1 MKGAGMST
9 GSCILVADDDAMAR
23 LGYRALLES
32 AGHTVLLA
40 EDGEEATRL
49 VEKGEVEILLLD
61 ILMPRREGLET
72 LLEIKRRFPRVIVIA
87 MSAGGVRSSFDFL
100 AMAAR
105 LGADRTLSKPFSQQ
119 DLAAMLDELKP
130 RQP

>member
-1 MKGAGMST
+1 MSA
-9 GSCILVADDDAMAR
+9 SRRILVTDDDAMAR

-32 AGHTVLLA
+32 AGHTVQTA

-49 VEKGEVEILLLD
+49 LAQGEVEILLLD

-72 LLEIKRRFPRVIVIA
+72 LLEVKRRFPEVIVIA

-100 AMAAR
+100 AMASR
-105 LGADRTLSKPFSQQ
+105 LGADRTLHKPFSQE
-119 DLAAMLDELKP
+119 DLATLLAELAP
-130 RQP
+130 P

>member
-1 MKGAGMST
+1 MSAGRR
-9 GSCILVADDDAMAR
+9 ILVADDDAMAR

-32 AGHTVLLA
+32 AGHTVLMA

-49 VEKGEVEILLLD
+49 LAEGEVEVEILLLD

-72 LLEIKRRFPRVIVIA
+72 LLEVKRRFPQVIVIA

-105 LGADRTLSKPFSQQ
+105 LGADRTLHKPFSQQ
-119 DLAAMLDELKP
+119 DLAVLLEELSRP
-130 RQP
+130 

>member
-1 MKGAGMST
+1 MSAGR
-9 GSCILVADDDAMAR
+9 CILVADDDAMAR

-32 AGHTVLLA
+32 AGHTVLTA

-49 VEKGEVEILLLD
+49 IAHGEVEILLLD

-72 LLEIKRRFPRVIVIA
+72 LLEVKRRFPEVIVIA
-87 MSAGGVRSSFDFL
+87 MSAGGVRSNFDFL

-105 LGADRTLSKPFSQQ
+105 LGADRTLHKPFSQQ
-119 DLAAMLDELKP
+119 DLAVLLEALP
-130 RQP
+130 QP